1 MTKDASIGVV
11 TGEIFQQLVEGV
23 LLGLSAGVGRMALLI
38 EASLIDDAKGT
49 PVVAFD
55 MDALD
60 ALREQ
65 GDDVAIA
72 SDIPVIGYLT
82 PLLLACIY
90 QGFYAEG
97 LVAAGSNA
105 VYDEILHNFKGFH
118 SEHELEPMWR
128 TALYSDSTQYCC
140 DNRGDNLEHL
150 FNGRPLQFHFEH
162 GIKLIIN
169 EHK

>member
-72 SDIPVIGYLT
+72 SDIPG
-82 PLLLACIY
+82 
-90 QGFYAEG
+90 
-97 LVAAGSNA
+97 
-105 VYDEILHNFKGFH
+105 
-118 SEHELEPMWR
+118 
-128 TALYSDSTQYCC
+128 
-140 DNRGDNLEHL
+140 
-150 FNGRPLQFHFEH
+150 
-162 GIKLIIN
+162 
-169 EHK
+169 